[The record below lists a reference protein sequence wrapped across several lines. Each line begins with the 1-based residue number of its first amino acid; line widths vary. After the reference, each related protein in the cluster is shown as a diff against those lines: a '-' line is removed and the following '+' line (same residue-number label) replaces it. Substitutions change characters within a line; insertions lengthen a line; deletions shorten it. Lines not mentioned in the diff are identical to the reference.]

1 MLLKYL
7 YIYKDSIIYLTLF
20 SGLCY
25 NQISKYKE
33 GQINAEMELYIYIE
47 YNQ

>member
-1 MLLKYL
+1 MRKRFAVPNLDYHGLDLWML
-7 YIYKDSIIYLTLF
+7 
-20 SGLCY
+20 

-33 GQINAEMELYIYIE
+33 GQINAGMELYIYIE